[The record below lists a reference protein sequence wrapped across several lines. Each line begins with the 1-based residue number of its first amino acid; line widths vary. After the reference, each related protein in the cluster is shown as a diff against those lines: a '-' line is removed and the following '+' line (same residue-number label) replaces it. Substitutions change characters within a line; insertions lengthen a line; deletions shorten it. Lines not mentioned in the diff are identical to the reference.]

1 MNHKEL
7 QLLASSYLDDEVSEA
22 DKVTVLSH
30 IRVCTECH
38 EFVEHAKKIREE
50 IRAIDEVQLPYTFAA
65 HLSHSIERRDEQARE
80 WLGVEPLARNTFF
93 VLAIVVL
100 VIFMFTSSIGSS
112 SGFTRDQLFSGYS
125 TDSVSTRVLLQQ
137 DRLSK
142 SDLLYAVMTK

>member
-7 QLLASSYLDDEVSEA
+7 QLLVSSYLDDEVSEA
-22 DKVTVLSH
+22 DKETVLSH
-30 IRVCTECH
+30 IKVCPECH
-38 EFVEHAKKIREE
+38 EFVEYANKIRED
-50 IRAIDEVQLPYTFAA
+50 IRVLGKVDLPYTFAA
-65 HLSHSIERRDEQARE
+65 HVSHSIERRDEQVKE

-93 VLAIVVL
+93 ALAIVVL
-100 VIFMFTSSIGSS
+100 VIFMFTSFIGGS
-112 SGFTRDQLFSGYS
+112 SGFTGDQLLNGYS

>member
-1 MNHKEL
+1 MNHKKL
-7 QLLASSYLDDEVSEA
+7 KLLVSSFLDDEVSGT
-22 DKVTVLSH
+22 DKETVLSH
-30 IRVCTECH
+30 IKVCIECQ

-50 IRAIDEVQLPYTFAA
+50 IRAIDEVDLPYTFAA
-65 HLSHSIERRDEQARE
+65 HLSHSIERRDEQAKE

-93 VLAIVVL
+93 ALAIVVL
-100 VIFMFTSSIGSS
+100 VIFLFTSNIDSS
-112 SGFTRDQLFSGYS
+112 TGFTGDQLLNEYS

>member
-7 QLLASSYLDDEVSEA
+7 QLLVSSYLDDEVSEA
-22 DKVTVLSH
+22 DKETVLSH
-30 IRVCTECH
+30 IKVCPECH
-38 EFVEHAKKIREE
+38 EFVEHANKIRED
-50 IRAIDEVQLPYTFAA
+50 IRVLGEVDLPYTFAA
-65 HLSHSIERRDEQARE
+65 HVSHSIERRDEQVKE

-93 VLAIVVL
+93 ALAIVVL
-100 VIFMFTSSIGSS
+100 VIFMFTSIIGSS
-112 SGFTRDQLFSGYS
+112 SGFTGDQLLSGYS

>member
-7 QLLASSYLDDEVSEA
+7 RLLVSSYLDDEVSKT
-22 DKVTVLSH
+22 DKETVLSH
-30 IRVCTECH
+30 IKVCTECN
-38 EFVEHAKKIREE
+38 EFVGHANKIREE
-50 IRAIDEVQLPYTFAA
+50 IRALGEVDLPYAFAT
-65 HLSHSIERRDEQARE
+65 HLARSVERRDEQVKE

-100 VIFMFTSSIGSS
+100 VIFMFTSFIGSS
-112 SGFTRDQLFSGYS
+112 SGFTGDQLLSGYS